1 LTACPWDR
9 LGRRWL
15 QFRSLVLFARLCFAG
30 AAKTLVHIS
39 HLDDQLEAAFESS
52 GLAVNR
58 SRFAM
63 IRFMRVLE

>member
-1 LTACPWDR
+1 VATVSLI
-9 LGRRWL
+9 GIV
-15 QFRSLVLFARLCFAG
+15 RSALLCFAG

-58 SRFAM
+58 NRFAM
-63 IRFMRVLE
+63 IRFMRALE